1 MKKSRSKTPP
11 GLPVAGPSND
21 GKGEPSNRGRKLDF
35 PAKKPLEGKKFY
47 LELTGPRRKHQFTK
61 LKADV
66 EELGGVVEP
75 FLSKE
80 LACVISDRIEAK
92 DVEKISKGVPSGTSP
107 AVSTPSPFHQGRD
120 TTPGAAD
127 SPSNVTKDSRI
138 VTRGKAIVQK
148 ATKSQMYG
156 TTDVLTNAKNWNI
169 PVKHLDVLLKYLC
182 REKEKLKLSGKDK
195 KKSNKEKSGIKAKER
210 QLTKPYLKA
219 EDTSRRFRPITKE
232 FGTWPRILL
241 DTRKGTCP
249 YDPKTRNESHV
260 QGAERTQDRP
270 DASQRTPDVRQKEL
284 SRSQSL
290 SKKAI
295 SKAAK
300 QREATTSKS
309 KVAKKGFCEFCS
321 VKYSNLEK
329 HLETEQHKKFVGEK
343 NNYTS
348 LDTMIAQGPNI
359 VRFLEDCVRF
369 QNVDSQSSTPDD
381 DAEDSGTE
389 DEVLLLTEPKT
400 PTKAKRKDTKKAKR
414 KKDPSGSSRR
424 RSLGRSPRKSLGNG
438 TSAERPIHGDD
449 PGQRNLEEDL
459 ERVVSNNGVKEK
471 TFLQDA
477 CKQRIL
483 DHPADEAPVEGGGD
497 VAGVDDVVRPGENRN
512 SGLEDRLSG
521 GDGDV
526 MKDLN
531 SPEISA
537 GASKFSSPGVSDG
550 RRGKGKKRRSG
561 GRRSLS
567 LQLRENRTL
576 PVAPQSAPPVG
587 DGVVQEAQE
596 ACTVLRGIAGEEE
609 PIRQEGEE
617 VVIMRIR
624 REDTLQEVQEVR
636 VEGIGTVGE
645 DIQPQSI
652 QPDLLEVANGESVN
666 GNVHRTVQDIVSSV
680 GTPDRRSAKQGSQV
694 ITSPGSAKQS
704 RTNKRKRLS
713 AGEADSDDVFTSNPT
728 TSRMDDQLPS
738 KARSGMGIDRNSER
752 QKRKSRRSHADAPPQ
767 KVRGRSVR
775 VDTYNG
781 QSVEDH
787 TDTTGSPCIR
797 EAQPRVPATHGDE
810 QHSSDDFQQVN
821 TPASG
826 SVKSSGRK
834 NKRARGNRD
843 FASASPENVRRE
855 PKQKKSVRNQA
866 STSQLSTAESNNSE
880 TDFQTSH
887 PSNSNSKSKKNTSSS
902 AKKGKDT
909 VSKTKPKACENGKEP
924 TNVEVTNLGEATC
937 SVLPSGNSQEETG
950 ENVANKSKNQNC
962 PEERVLPTNG
972 ETNPQGDLQR
982 NGNLNSQAEQSLELV
997 FRSDLGAE
1005 ESSFLGFSQ
1014 DDINETANRSEVF
1027 QQQNLDKA
1035 ALSVYCIPSSDP
1047 CPDDDRS
1054 STGSNDF
1061 TIGLVL
1067 QKVDNFPSEGSEWEE
1082 QVTGFM
1088 KRLDTQLE
1096 VKRRRESELST
1107 LPSPYFQ
1114 KTGFG
1119 FEKENQ
1125 KLLPG
1130 VVEDFGPEHLSDD
1143 DDDAQVFQ
1151 EADENVENHEKDKK
1165 SSTRRRSARI
1175 HDSSNSRSAE
1185 SLSYSGL
1192 CVSPSIASKK
1202 KRNVSLSKKGIA
1214 SGDKPAETK
1223 APNALRELSP
1233 NQLRNS
1239 PQKNVETILF
1249 STPKRIKRNLMN
1261 TQQSPSVKHIVLP
1274 AGTPVEEQDEISN
1287 NYVHDDSESEVIF
1300 PKFSS
1305 PAQKGSIFSPVKH
1318 RVKQKQFR
1326 SRHRSVPCLGHRDVQ
1341 SSPLRPSN
1349 RHDLLSFAFPPSS
1362 RKSLF
1367 MKGRVK
1373 RINFSS
1379 PRKRSKSASSP
1390 PSKSSQFLT
1399 FLNELRAG
1407 LSPTFYTFKKPH
1419 FSLRILQPSAVRRHH
1434 HCRSKM
1440 SRSLLALNLCLPSD
1454 AELRIYEFHDDDS
1467 VDDEDLVLS
1476 PINTDSE
1483 RKERNDQ
1490 CTQTPP
1496 STRKKRKLRSRSLS
1510 SPNLK
1515 GKVKNVKEV
1524 EHDSGRKG
1532 KRSVKVQAS
1541 SPDIDSIFDMPPGY
1555 YL

>member
-1 MKKSRSKTPP
+1 M
-11 GLPVAGPSND
+11 
-21 GKGEPSNRGRKLDF
+21 
-35 PAKKPLEGKKFY
+35 
-47 LELTGPRRKHQFTK
+47 
-61 LKADV
+61 
-66 EELGGVVEP
+66 
-75 FLSKE
+75 
-80 LACVISDRIEAK
+80 
-92 DVEKISKGVPSGTSP
+92 
-107 AVSTPSPFHQGRD
+107 
-120 TTPGAAD
+120 
-127 SPSNVTKDSRI
+127 
-138 VTRGKAIVQK
+138 
-148 ATKSQMYG
+148 
-156 TTDVLTNAKNWNI
+156 
-169 PVKHLDVLLKYLC
+169 
-182 REKEKLKLSGKDK
+182 
-195 KKSNKEKSGIKAKER
+195 
-210 QLTKPYLKA
+210 
-219 EDTSRRFRPITKE
+219 
-232 FGTWPRILL
+232 
-241 DTRKGTCP
+241 
-249 YDPKTRNESHV
+249 
-260 QGAERTQDRP
+260 
-270 DASQRTPDVRQKEL
+270 
-284 SRSQSL
+284 
-290 SKKAI
+290 
-295 SKAAK
+295 
-300 QREATTSKS
+300 
-309 KVAKKGFCEFCS
+309 
-321 VKYSNLEK
+321 
-329 HLETEQHKKFVGEK
+329 
-343 NNYTS
+343 
-348 LDTMIAQGPNI
+348 
-359 VRFLEDCVRF
+359 
-369 QNVDSQSSTPDD
+369 
-381 DAEDSGTE
+381 
-389 DEVLLLTEPKT
+389 LLLTEPRT
-400 PTKAKRKDTKKAKR
+400 PTKAKQKETKKAKR
-414 KKDPSGSSRR
+414 KKDPSASSRR
-424 RSLGRSPRKSLGNG
+424 RSLGRSPRKSVGNG
-438 TSAERPIHGDD
+438 TSAERPVLGDD
-449 PGQRNLEEDL
+449 PGQRNLEQDP
-459 ERVVSNNGVKEK
+459 ERVVSNNGVTEK
-471 TFLQDA
+471 TFPEDA
-477 CKQRIL
+477 CEQRIL
-483 DHPADEAPVEGGGD
+483 DHPPDKAPEVGGGD
-497 VAGVDDVVRPGENRN
+497 AAGVGDVVRPGENKN
-512 SGLEDRLSG
+512 SGLQDRLSG

-526 MKDLN
+526 MKDLT
-531 SPEISA
+531 SPEMST

-567 LQLRENRTL
+567 LQLRESRTL

-587 DGVVQEAQE
+587 GGVFQEGQE

-624 REDTLQEVQEVR
+624 REDTLQEVPEVR
-636 VEGIGTVGE
+636 VEGVETVGE
-645 DIQPQSI
+645 NTQPQSI
-652 QPDLLEVANGESVN
+652 QPDLLEVANGGSVN
-666 GNVHRTVQDIVSSV
+666 GNVHRTVEDVVSSV

-694 ITSPGSAKQS
+694 ITSPESAKQS

-713 AGEADSDDVFTSNPT
+713 AGEAESDDVFTSNPT
-728 TSRMDDQLPS
+728 TSHVDDQLPS

-775 VDTYNG
+775 VDGNNDK
-781 QSVEDH
+781 SVEDDI
-787 TDTTGSPCIR
+787 DTAGSPCIR
-797 EAQPRVPATHGDE
+797 EAQPRVPATHGGD
-810 QHSSDDFQQVN
+810 QNSSDDFQQVN

-834 NKRARGNRD
+834 NKRARGNKD
-843 FASASPENVRRE
+843 LASASPENVTRG

-887 PSNSNSKSKKNTSSS
+887 PSNSNSKSKKNMSSS
-902 AKKGKDT
+902 AKKCKDT

-924 TNVEVTNLGEATC
+924 TNVEVTNVGEAT
-937 SVLPSGNSQEETG
+937 LPSGNSQEETG
-950 ENVANKSKNQNC
+950 ENVANKSKKRNC
-962 PEERVLPTNG
+962 PEERVEPTNG
-972 ETNPQGDLQR
+972 ETNPQGDIQR
-982 NGNLNSQAEQSLELV
+982 NENVNSQAEQSLELV

-1067 QKVDNFPSEGSEWEE
+1067 QRVDNFPSEGSEWEE

-1107 LPSPYFQ
+1107 LPSPYCQ
-1114 KTGFG
+1114 KTVFG
-1119 FEKENQ
+1119 LEKENQ
-1125 KLLPG
+1125 NLLPG
-1130 VVEDFGPEHLSDD
+1130 VVEDFEPEHLSD

-1151 EADENVENHEKDKK
+1151 EANENVENHEKDKK

-1214 SGDKPAETK
+1214 SGDKSAETNV
-1223 APNALRELSP
+1223 PNALRELSP

-1239 PQKNVETILF
+1239 PQKNVETIHF

-1261 TQQSPSVKHIVLP
+1261 TQQSPNVKHIVLP
-1274 AGTPVEEQDEISN
+1274 PGTPAEEQDEISN

-1326 SRHRSVPCLGHRDVQ
+1326 SRHSSVPCLGHRDVQ

-1349 RHDLLSFAFPPSS
+1349 RRDLLSFAFPPSS

-1390 PSKSSQFLT
+1390 PTKSSQFLT

-1419 FSLRILQPSAVRRHH
+1419 FSLRILQPSAVRRH

-1476 PINTDSE
+1476 PINNDSE

-1515 GKVKNVKEV
+1515 GKMKNVKEV